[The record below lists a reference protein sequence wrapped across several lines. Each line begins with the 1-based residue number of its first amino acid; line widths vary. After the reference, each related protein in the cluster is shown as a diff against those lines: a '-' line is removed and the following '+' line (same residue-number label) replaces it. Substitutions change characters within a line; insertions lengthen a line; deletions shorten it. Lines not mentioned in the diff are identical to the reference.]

1 MNIFNGRDKA
11 TILDA
16 QILEHLAG
24 GPAEGELAI
33 ILIGDN
39 EASEKYI
46 SIKKKYCDSRG
57 IKCGIHRIDARL
69 KDEDIFK
76 KVIEVLSSPNTA
88 GGIIQLPL
96 PRPSLDPCLRLI
108 PAEEDIDAIS
118 PFSMEAFYA
127 GRPHKILP
135 VIRALELFIPETGKN
150 PVATPLKA
158 VVIGEGYLVGK
169 PAAHY
174 LKSKNYQV
182 TVLNDYQTGQKIDAD
197 LLLLSAG
204 IPNLVRGEDISAG
217 CDVVDF
223 GSSIKDGKTTGDLDQ
238 NSSLEHLGLVSMSPG
253 GVGPLVVRYLIM
265 NFLGI

>member
-11 TILDA
+11 VTLDSKILDF
-16 QILEHLAG
+16 LAT
-24 GPAEGELAI
+24 GPIAGELAI

-46 SIKKKYCDSRG
+46 SIKKKYCDSKG
-57 IKCGIHRIDARL
+57 IKCGIYRIDERL
-69 KDEDIFK
+69 QDEDIFK
-76 KVIEVLSSPNTA
+76 KVFGVLSSPNTA

-108 PAEEDIDAIS
+108 PAEKDIDAIS
-118 PFSMEAFYA
+118 PFSMEAFYT

-135 VIRALELFIPETGKN
+135 VIRALDLFLTETGKD
-150 PVATPLKA
+150 PIQTALKA
-158 VVIGEGYLVGK
+158 VVISDGYLVGK

-182 TVLNDYQTGQKIDAD
+182 TAVTDYQTGQKIDAD

-204 IPNLVRGEDISAG
+204 IPNLVNGEDVSAG

-238 NSSLEHLGLVSMSPG
+238 NSSLEHLGLVSVSPG

>member
-16 QILEHLAG
+16 TILEHLSGDSVA
-24 GPAEGELAI
+24 GELAI

-39 EASEKYI
+39 EASDKYI
-46 SIKKKYCDSRG
+46 SIKKKYCDSKG
-57 IKCGIHRIDARL
+57 IKCGIYRIDERL

-76 KVIEVLSSPNTA
+76 KVFGVLSNPSTA

-108 PAEEDIDAIS
+108 PAEKDIDAIS
-118 PFSMEAFYA
+118 PFSMEAFYS
-127 GRPHKILP
+127 GRPHKVLP
-135 VIRALELFIPETGKN
+135 VIRALDLFLTETGKN
-150 PVATPLKA
+150 PAATDLKA

-169 PAAHY
+169 PAAQY

-197 LLLLSAG
+197 LLILSAG
-204 IPNLVRGEDISAG
+204 IPDLVKGEDISKG

-223 GSSIKDGKTTGDLDQ
+223 GSSIKDGKTTGDLDR

>member
-1 MNIFNGRDKA
+1 MNIFNGREKA
-11 TILDA
+11 TALDA
-16 QILEHLAG
+16 KILEYLSD
-24 GPAEGELAI
+24 GPVAGELAI

-46 SIKKKYCDSRG
+46 SLKKKYCDSKG
-57 IKCGIHRIDARL
+57 IKCGVHRIDARL

-76 KVIEVLSSPNTA
+76 KVFDVMSGPDTA

-108 PAEEDIDAIS
+108 PAEKDIDAIS

-135 VIRALELFIPETGKN
+135 VVRALDFFIRETGKDSSSS
-150 PVATPLKA
+150 ALRA
-158 VVIGEGYLVGK
+158 AVIGEGFLVGK
-169 PAAHY
+169 PAAQY

-182 TVLNDYQTGQKIDAD
+182 SVINDYQTGQKIDTD
-197 LLLLSAG
+197 VLVLSAG
-204 IPNLVRGEDISAG
+204 IPNLVRGEDVSAG

-223 GSSIKDGKTTGDLDQ
+223 GSSVVDGKTTGDLVQD
-238 NSSLEHLGLVSMSPG
+238 SSLEHLGLVSMSPG
-253 GVGPLVVRYLIM
+253 GVGPLVVRFLIM

>member
-1 MNIFNGRDKA
+1 MNIFNGREKA
-11 TILDA
+11 TALDA
-16 QILEHLAG
+16 KILEYLSD
-24 GPAEGELAI
+24 GPVAGELAI

-46 SIKKKYCDSRG
+46 SLKKKYCDSKG
-57 IKCGIHRIDARL
+57 IKCGVHRIDARL

-76 KVIEVLSSPNTA
+76 KVFDVMSGPDTA

-108 PAEEDIDAIS
+108 PAEKDIDAIS

-135 VIRALELFIPETGKN
+135 VVRALELFISET
-150 PVATPLKA
+150 TPKAEASLKA
-158 VVIGEGYLVGK
+158 VVVGEGYLVGK
-169 PAAHY
+169 PAAQY

-182 TVLNDYQTGQKIDAD
+182 TVINDYQTGQKIDAD
-197 LLLLSAG
+197 LLVLSAG
-204 IPNLVRGEDISAG
+204 IPNLVRGEDISEG

-223 GSSIKDGKTTGDLDQ
+223 GSSVVYGKTVGDLAQ
-238 NSSLEHLGLVSMSPG
+238 ESSLEHLGLVSVSPG

-265 NFLGI
+265 NFLSI

>member
-1 MNIFNGRDKA
+1 MNIFNGREKA
-11 TILDA
+11 TALDA
-16 QILEHLAG
+16 KILEYLSD
-24 GPAEGELAI
+24 GPVAGELAI

-46 SIKKKYCDSRG
+46 SIKKKYCDSKG
-57 IKCGIHRIDARL
+57 IKCGVHRIDARL

-76 KVIEVLSSPNTA
+76 KVFDVMSGPDTA

-108 PAEEDIDAIS
+108 PAEKDIDAIS

-135 VIRALELFIPETGKN
+135 VVRAMELFISETTPK
-150 PVATPLKA
+150 TQSPLKA

-169 PAAHY
+169 PAAQY

-182 TVLNDYQTGQKIDAD
+182 TVINDYQTGQKIDAD
-197 LLLLSAG
+197 LLVLSAG
-204 IPNLVRGEDISAG
+204 IPNLVRGEDISES

-223 GSSIKDGKTTGDLDQ
+223 GSSVVYGKTVGDLAQ
-238 NSSLEHLGLVSMSPG
+238 KSSLEHLGLVSMSPG

-265 NFLGI
+265 NFLSI